1 MKKKFVVALLI
12 LCGCLSLTG
21 CHIISD
27 LASANFVLNKGPMIT
42 KIYREKVFHSIN
54 IDSIN
59 GDIHFKNAN
68 HYRVIY
74 KGNKNLMP
82 TVKMYGTTLNI
93 KNKRVAR
100 INSIQDITVE
110 MPKRYLNFVDANAS
124 NGDIYGSTI
133 MMRTGTI
140 TSDNGDVDIKNLF
153 LKKKVKLDSA
163 NGDINVDYCNAKGYN
178 LSADNGDVTFNDK
191 NMDDSYN
198 KNSSSQQL
206 LSVYSDN
213 GDVSVN

>member
-74 KGNKNLMP
+74 KGN
-82 TVKMYGTTLNI
+82 TRG
-93 KNKRVAR
+93 
-100 INSIQDITVE
+100 
-110 MPKRYLNFVDANAS
+110 AS
-124 NGDIYGSTI
+124 
-133 MMRTGTI
+133 
-140 TSDNGDVDIKNLF
+140 
-153 LKKKVKLDSA
+153 
-163 NGDINVDYCNAKGYN
+163 
-178 LSADNGDVTFNDK
+178 
-191 NMDDSYN
+191 
-198 KNSSSQQL
+198 
-206 LSVYSDN
+206 
-213 GDVSVN
+213 

>member
-124 NGDIYGSTI
+124 NGDI
-133 MMRTGTI
+133 
-140 TSDNGDVDIKNLF
+140 
-153 LKKKVKLDSA
+153 
-163 NGDINVDYCNAKGYN
+163 NVDYCNAKGYN

-206 LSVYSDN
+206 LSAYSDN